1 MLLLLYVTA
10 MPTAPILVDRISAPA
25 RQDTTAMEKLA
36 EVGENNWPRSV
47 TLYCYNINY
56 GSFLRTRD
64 IIVFKI
70 VANEI
75 GNPLNPPVSFRTQH
89 WRHTSCSASAGAS
102 NMERV
107 TSTYSCHG
115 VLTNDFGANLDY
127 LLGPPNQSAKGKGL
141 KLAFLTFK

>member
-1 MLLLLYVTA
+1 

-36 EVGENNWPRSV
+36 EVGENNFLIKRSV

-56 GSFLRTRD
+56 RSFQRTRD

-75 GNPLNPPVSFRTQH
+75 GNPLNPPVSFRIQH
-89 WRHTSCSASAGAS
+89 
-102 NMERV
+102 
-107 TSTYSCHG
+107 
-115 VLTNDFGANLDY
+115 
-127 LLGPPNQSAKGKGL
+127 
-141 KLAFLTFK
+141 